1 MACKKINLAVLI
13 SGSGSNL
20 QALIDACARD
30 DFPARIA
37 VVLSNKDDA
46 LGLTRAQKAGIPT
59 EIIAHKDYD
68 DREAFEIALINALTP
83 HSPDLIC
90 LAGFMRIL
98 TPHFINHWGDQRM
111 INIHPSLLPDYKG
124 LHTHQRAIDDGKDIA
139 GCTVHFVAPEVDSG
153 EIIVQKQVP
162 ITKNDTAETLAKRI
176 LTQEHIAYPE
186 AVERVAKTLL
196 RQ

>member
-1 MACKKINLAVLI
+1 MASKKINLAVLI

-37 VVLSNKDDA
+37 VVLSNKGDA
-46 LGLTRAQKAGIPT
+46 FGLTRAQKAGIPT
-59 EIIAHKDYD
+59 EVISHKDHD
-68 DREAFEIALINALTP
+68 GREPFEAAIIKALTP
-83 HSPDLIC
+83 YAPDLIC

-98 TPHFINHWGDQRM
+98 TPHFINHWGAQRM

-124 LHTHQRAIDDGKDIA
+124 LNTHQRAIDDDKDTA

-153 EIIVQKQVP
+153 EIITQKQVP
-162 ITKNDTAETLAKRI
+162 IHPDDTAETLAKRV
-176 LTQEHIAYPE
+176 LVQEHIAYPE

-196 RQ
+196 PQ